1 MNAKPSTPSPA
12 PAAALPPA
20 PVHATADW
28 SPVSWQSRRTEQQ
41 PAWPDAA
48 SLAAV
53 LADLSRLPPLV
64 TSFEV
69 EQLRRQMAE
78 AAAGQRFIL
87 HGGDCAETF
96 TGCEPAAIA
105 SRLKILLQMS
115 LVLVQGGRRRVTRIG
130 RFAGQYAK
138 PRSTDTETR
147 DGVVLPAYRGDLV
160 NGPGF
165 TAAERAPDAT
175 RLLRGYERAALTLN
189 FIRSLVDGGFAD
201 LHHPE
206 YWDLDFV
213 KHSPLAAEYQ
223 AMVDQIGSSLRFMET
238 LVGLDLA
245 QVHRVDFFTSHE
257 GLVLHY
263 EQAQTRQVPH
273 RAGWWNLSTHFPWIG
288 VRTAQPEGGHVE
300 FFRGIQNPVG
310 LKVGPDTT
318 AADLLRLVEVL
329 DPHNTPGRMTLIT
342 RFGAHRIARCLPP
355 LVEAVRGSGRTVLWI
370 CDPMHGNT
378 ETVVPQAGAGK
389 GRPVKTRKFGHIL
402 AEVEQAFEIH
412 KAAGTWLGG
421 VHVELTGEDVTEC
434 TGGARGLNDDMLAR
448 AYHSPVDP
456 RLNYEQALELAMLIA
471 RRMRG

>member
-1 MNAKPSTPSPA
+1 
-12 PAAALPPA
+12 
-20 PVHATADW
+20 
-28 SPVSWQSRRTEQQ
+28 
-41 PAWPDAA
+41 
-48 SLAAV
+48 
-53 LADLSRLPPLV
+53 
-64 TSFEV
+64 
-69 EQLRRQMAE
+69 
-78 AAAGQRFIL
+78 
-87 HGGDCAETF
+87 
-96 TGCEPAAIA
+96 
-105 SRLKILLQMS
+105 MS

-147 DGVVLPAYRGDLV
+147 DGVTLPAYRGDLV

-165 TAAERAPDAT
+165 NLAERTPDAL
-175 RLLRGYERAALTLN
+175 RLLRGYERASLTLN

-206 YWDLDFV
+206 YWDIEFV
-213 KHSPLAAEYQ
+213 KHSPLATEYQ

-238 LVGLDLA
+238 LVGMDLA

-288 VRTAQPEGGHVE
+288 VRTAQLDGGHVE
-300 FFRGIQNPVG
+300 FFRGIENPIG
-310 LKVGPDTT
+310 LKVGVDTQP
-318 AADLLRLVEVL
+318 AHLLKLLEVL

-342 RFGAHRIARCLPP
+342 RFGAHQISKCLPP
-355 LVEAVRGSGRTVLWI
+355 LLDAVKKSGRTVLWI

-378 ETVVPQAGAGK
+378 ETVVPQSGTGAGK
-389 GRPVKTRKFGHIL
+389 PVKTRKFGHIL

-412 KAAGTWLGG
+412 RMAGTWMGG
-421 VHVELTGEDVTEC
+421 VHVELTGEDVSEC

-448 AYHSPVDP
+448 AYHSAVDP
-456 RLNYEQALELAMLIA
+456 RLNYEQSLELAMLIA
-471 RRMRG
+471 RRMRA

>member
-1 MNAKPSTPSPA
+1 LHHPA
-12 PAAALPPA
+12 LVAA
-20 PVHATADW
+20 PVHSTGGW
-28 SPVSWQSRRTEQQ
+28 TPVSWQAKKTEQQ
-41 PAWPDAA
+41 PTWPDPALV
-48 SLAAV
+48 SGV
-53 LADLSRLPPLV
+53 LAELSRLPPLV
-64 TSFEV
+64 TSFEIEV
-69 EQLRRQMAE
+69 LRRQLAE
-78 AAAGQRFIL
+78 AAAGERFIL
-87 HGGDCAETF
+87 QGGDCAETF
-96 TGCEPAAIA
+96 PGCEPAAIA

-147 DGVVLPAYRGDLV
+147 DGVTLPAYRGDLV

-165 TAAERAPDAT
+165 NLAERTPDAL
-175 RLLRGYERAALTLN
+175 RLLRGYERASLTLN

-206 YWDLDFV
+206 YWDIEFV
-213 KHSPLAAEYQ
+213 KHSPLATEYQ

-238 LVGLDLA
+238 LVGMDLA

-288 VRTAQPEGGHVE
+288 VRTAQLDGGHVE
-300 FFRGIQNPVG
+300 FFRGIENPIG
-310 LKVGPDTT
+310 LKVGVDTQP
-318 AADLLRLVEVL
+318 AHLLKLLEVL

-342 RFGAHRIARCLPP
+342 RFGAHQISKCLPP
-355 LVEAVRGSGRTVLWI
+355 LLDAVKKSGRTVLWI

-378 ETVVPQAGAGK
+378 ETVVPQSGTGAGK
-389 GRPVKTRKFGHIL
+389 PVKTRKFGHIL

-412 KAAGTWLGG
+412 RMAGTWMGG
-421 VHVELTGEDVTEC
+421 VHVELTGEDVSEC

-448 AYHSPVDP
+448 AYHSAVDP
-456 RLNYEQALELAMLIA
+456 RLNYEQSLELAMLIA
-471 RRMRG
+471 RRMRA

>member
-1 MNAKPSTPSPA
+1 MQSVPTTPSSPA
-12 PAAALPPA
+12 
-20 PVHATADW
+20 HATPDW
-28 SPVSWQSRRTEQQ
+28 SPTSWQSKPTQQQ
-41 PAWPDAA
+41 PAWADQAA
-48 SLAAV
+48 LGRTLEALRA
-53 LADLSRLPPLV
+53 LPPLV
-64 TSFEV
+64 TSFEI
-69 EQLRRQMAE
+69 EMLRRQLAE

-87 HGGDCAETF
+87 QGGDCAETF
-96 TGCEPAAIA
+96 DGCEPGAIA

-138 PRSTDTETR
+138 PRSADTETR
-147 DGVVLPAYRGDLV
+147 NGQTLPAYRGDLV
-160 NGPGF
+160 NGPAWDAVDR
-165 TAAERAPDAT
+165 TPDPS

-238 LVGLDLA
+238 LVGMDVA
-245 QVHRVDFFTSHE
+245 QVHQVDFFTSHE

-273 RAGWWNLSTHFPWIG
+273 RKGWWDLTTHFPWIG
-288 VRTAQPEGGHVE
+288 VRTAQLDGGHVE
-300 FFRGIQNPVG
+300 FFRGIENPIG
-310 LKVGPDTT
+310 LKVNASTDP
-318 AADLLRLVEVL
+318 AALLRLLDVL
-329 DPHNTPGRMTLIT
+329 DPHRVPGRMTLIT
-342 RFGAHRIARCLPP
+342 RFGAHEIARCLPP
-355 LVEAVRGSGRTVLWI
+355 ILKAVAQAGRTPVWI

-378 ETVVPQAGAGK
+378 ETVVPQSGPGK
-389 GRPVKTRKFGHIL
+389 GVPVKTRKFGHIL

-412 KAAGTWLGG
+412 RAAGTHLAG

-448 AYHSPVDP
+448 AYRSPVDP
-456 RLNYEQALELAMLIA
+456 RLNYEQSLELAMLIA
-471 RRMRG
+471 RRMRA